1 QFHVTGSSFTASFRT
16 SAGVWFDFEEREI
29 GESLERRDEAKHR
42 MSNETPKLYVHKP
55 KKAQLKKHLQQQQQ
69 QQSRPSPSPVSSSS
83 SMASQSTTVSSSSSS
98 VPPAPPKESFARRY
112 RFLWP
117 LLLAVNFS
125 VGAYLFMRT
134 KKKENIEE
142 EVAAAIS
149 PPPSAALGNT
159 STSAPAV
166 IEPVKLLEPIPLDQ
180 QRELYKW
187 MLEEKRKLK
196 PKDPEEKKRI
206 DEEKAILKKFIRAKS
221 IPSL

>member
-1 QFHVTGSSFTASFRT
+1 
-16 SAGVWFDFEEREI
+16 
-29 GESLERRDEAKHR
+29 